1 MITLKKNLYIKKAE
15 ALLLDLEA
23 YKSSLEYYKGLEEC
37 GAVTLRQAAQIDGK
51 IKYLRHTI
59 TSIEHAM
66 TLLTPTELDIIT
78 KLYLNRELTFDDV
91 CESCALE
98 RSSIYRYRT
107 SALTKISK
115 AIYGVE

>member
-1 MITLKKNLYIKKAE
+1 M
-15 ALLLDLEA
+15 LLLDLEA
-23 YKSSLEYYKGLEEC
+23 YKSSLEYYKGLMQC
-37 GAVTLRQAAQIDGK
+37 GGVPVCEAGEVSAK
-51 IKYLRHTI
+51 IKYLTHVISST
-59 TSIEHAM
+59 EHALS
-66 TLLTPTELDIIT
+66 LLSPTELDIIT
-78 KLYLNRELTFDDV
+78 KLYMNKELAFDDI

>member
-1 MITLKKNLYIKKAE
+1 MKKNLYRKKAE

-23 YKSSLEYYKGLEEC
+23 YKSSLEYYRGLSEC
-37 GAVTLRQAAQIDGK
+37 GALTPRQTEQIAAK
-51 IKYLRHTI
+51 IKFLSHTVA
-59 TSIEHAM
+59 SVEHAM
-66 TLLTPTELDIIT
+66 TLLSPTEFDIIT
-78 KLYLNRELTFDDV
+78 KLYLSKEHSFDDV

-115 AIYGVE
+115 AIYGAC

>member
-1 MITLKKNLYIKKAE
+1 MKKNQGKKRAE
-15 ALLLDLEA
+15 MLLLDLEA
-23 YKSSLEYYKGLEEC
+23 YKSSLEYYKGLMQC
-37 GAVTLRQAAQIDGK
+37 GGVPVREAGEVSAK
-51 IKYLRHTI
+51 IKYLTHIISST
-59 TSIEHAM
+59 EHALS
-66 TLLTPTELDIIT
+66 LLSPTELDIIT
-78 KLYLNRELTFDDV
+78 KLYMNKELTFDDV

>member
-1 MITLKKNLYIKKAE
+1 MNLKKNQGKKRAE
-15 ALLLDLEA
+15 MLLCDLEA
-23 YKSSLEYYKGLEEC
+23 YKSALEYHRGLLEC
-37 GAVTLRQAAQIDGK
+37 GGVTLREAARISAR
-51 IKYLRHTI
+51 IKYLSHIISST
-59 TSIEHAM
+59 EHALS
-66 TLLTPTELDIIT
+66 LLSPTELDIIT
-78 KLYLNRELTFDDV
+78 KLYLNKELTFDDV